1 MDQTLTEKVFRIRPW
16 YWGLFVF
23 SLIAPVGVSVFI
35 ASLFYL
41 RSGSLTSRPV
51 IVTIILGAVWIL
63 LSISGSLM
71 TLANFRR
78 MCLILS
84 DQAITKTEG
93 DETQTVSVDQISHL
107 NWLSMSDEIIV
118 ESTNDKII
126 VNLDFFKRG
135 DQRDII
141 AFLRNTIPFELQKK
155 WEQFSEMYPHRVE
168 PHAPLSTRERMV
180 TAFWFLATVAT
191 GYQWWC
197 ESKWQYLVVALSG
210 LVLTIKSYRGK

>member
-1 MDQTLTEKVFRIRPW
+1 MDQTLTEKVFRIRPSF
-16 YWGLFVF
+16 WGSFMF

-51 IVTIILGAVWIL
+51 IATIILGAVWVL
-63 LSISGSLM
+63 LSISGAWMS
-71 TLANFRR
+71 LANLRR
-78 MCLILS
+78 MRLILS
-84 DQAITKTEG
+84 DQVITKIEG
-93 DETQTVSVDQISHL
+93 GETQAVSVDQISHL

-118 ESTNDKII
+118 ESTNDKMI
-126 VNLDFFKRG
+126 VNLDFFQRG

-141 AFLRNTIPFELQKK
+141 AFLRNTVPFELQKK
-155 WEQFSEMYPHRVE
+155 WEPFSELYPHRVD

-197 ESKWQYLVVALSG
+197 ESEWEYLLGALSG
-210 LVLTIKSYRGK
+210 VVLTIRSYRGK